1 MEVALFT
8 VLSIVVEKGLETG
21 QDENVG
27 DPLSSWDPG
36 KVGVGQVES
45 RVWERM
51 DEKGIEVEGKAKER
65 NGGCDLSPPG
75 SDV

>member
-36 KVGVGQVES
+36 KVGAGQVEK
-45 RVWERM
+45 VWA
-51 DEKGIEVEGKAKER
+51 GLGKD
-65 NGGCDLSPPG
+65 G
-75 SDV
+75 

>member
-21 QDENVG
+21 QDENAG
-27 DPLSSWDPG
+27 NPLSSWDPG
-36 KVGVGQVES
+36 KGGAGQVES

-51 DEKGIEVEGKAKER
+51 DEKGIEVDGKAKER
-65 NGGCDLSPPG
+65 NGGCDLSPG